1 MTLTDTISIHVYIVL
16 FFCVWCVATG
26 KVLKIPL
33 FQHLP
38 NCNVNIQWPHPLQSE
53 TDNYL
58 KVPLLKLNLAGVW
71 VTTARP
77 LREQITSVNSWNR
90 QDIIPHNGQW
100 SEDKVN
106 EQKSN
111 NRGAL
116 HRLIWLTDILPSGL
130 FPDPE
135 RFLPTFSLLPPLPLV
150 SLVAEIFLID
160 FQTKSVNNLQKH

>member
-1 MTLTDTISIHVYIVL
+1 MQYQYMYILCFLSLVCCYWESVKDTIVSAPTKLQCKHTM
-16 FFCVWCVATG
+16 AT
-26 KVLKIPL
+26 P
-33 FQHLP
+33 P
-38 NCNVNIQWPHPLQSE
+38 PE
-53 TDNYL
+53 RDRDNYL

-135 RFLPTFSLLPPLPLV
+135 RFFPTFSLLPPLPLV
-150 SLVAEIFLID
+150 SLVAEIF
-160 FQTKSVNNLQKH
+160 